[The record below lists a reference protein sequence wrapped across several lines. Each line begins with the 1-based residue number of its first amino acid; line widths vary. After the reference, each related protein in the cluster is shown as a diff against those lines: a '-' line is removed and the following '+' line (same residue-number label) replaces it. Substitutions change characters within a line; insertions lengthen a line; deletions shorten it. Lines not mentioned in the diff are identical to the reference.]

1 VTPAAAAT
9 SLVKRAY
16 LDRCQLRA
24 VGFGAP
30 VGGNLASQFDIF
42 EEFCELTPEELGR
55 VVLARVLAEQL
66 AGLAISLKT
75 ASPVSR
81 GGRSCQHSRD
91 R

>member
-42 EEFCELTPEELGR
+42 EEFCELTPEELG
-55 VVLARVLAEQL
+55 E
-66 AGLAISLKT
+66 SC
-75 ASPVSR
+75 SR
-81 GGRSCQHSRD
+81 ACLPNSY
-91 R
+91 